1 MTQSLVLSRARALAL
16 VLAAL
21 LLAAIAV
28 QAAGPH
34 SSPAKA
40 RAAGGILMTMKVTGD
55 RQGVFKGDDVTL
67 DRRSAGLIVLS
78 GYQFE
83 LVSPRDAATGQATG
97 KRQYK
102 PLTITH
108 ELGGSSPQ
116 FLAAAATNEVL
127 SSVVINFYRSDPSGK
142 DVNYYR
148 VTLTNASI
156 TDVRQYT
163 GNSSVVEDVSFTFQ
177 KVEQSDLIA
186 KTTFIDNFQTTT

>member
-1 MTQSLVLSRARALAL
+1 MLAL

-34 SSPAKA
+34 PGPAKA
-40 RAAGGILMTMKVTGD
+40 RAAGGILMTMKVTGSK
-55 RQGVFKGDDVTL
+55 QGVFKGDDVTL
-67 DRRSAGLIVLS
+67 DRRGVGLIVLS

-83 LVSPRDAATGQATG
+83 LVSPRDAASGQATG

-116 FLAAAATNEVL
+116 FLAAASTNENL

-156 TDVRQYT
+156 SDVRQYT
-163 GNSSVVEDVSFTFQ
+163 GNSSVLEDVSFTFQ
-177 KVEQSDLIA
+177 KVEQSDLVA